1 MMNETVYLFALSL
14 PELLDR
20 MVAERDVVPAPT
32 VPPLIEE
39 RP

>member
-20 MVAERDVVPAPT
+20 LVAERDVVPAPII
-32 VPPLIEE
+32 PPVDEE
-39 RP
+39 RA